1 MKKIKS
7 VVNEYDN
14 RFIVGEIGSDK
25 IDVLKQYQSPDLLD
39 VVFNFNFGSIDKF
52 SGQRIFD
59 ELESMEKNMSNYPT
73 LFFGSHDM
81 PRMIDR
87 LADGDSDKAIALTV
101 LTLTAKGVPFVYY
114 GEEIGM
120 HNITAQTIEE
130 MVDVQGKT
138 HYQLA
143 ILEGKNPEEAL
154 LEGNKHNRD
163 KSRSPMQ
170 WNANAFAGFSN
181 NKTWIKINSDYKEVN
196 VQHLTKNKNSILTI
210 YKELIALR
218 NKEKVL
224 QYGSYDNLEYKE
236 NQISFT
242 RSFEGDKITVIIN
255 FGNKKTIKLQPKSKI
270 LMGNT
275 VLNQNGFLIYRN

>member
-1 MKKIKS
+1 
-7 VVNEYDN
+7 
-14 RFIVGEIGSDK
+14 
-25 IDVLKQYQSPDLLD
+25 
-39 VVFNFNFGSIDKF
+39 
-52 SGQRIFD
+52 
-59 ELESMEKNMSNYPT
+59 
-73 LFFGSHDM
+73 
-81 PRMIDR
+81 MIDR